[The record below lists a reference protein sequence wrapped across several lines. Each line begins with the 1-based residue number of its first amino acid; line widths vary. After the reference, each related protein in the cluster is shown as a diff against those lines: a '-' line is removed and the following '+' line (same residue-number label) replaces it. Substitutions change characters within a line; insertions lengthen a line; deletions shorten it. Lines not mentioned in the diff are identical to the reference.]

1 MKRIILFCLF
11 IIFATI
17 LTILTQIGGI
27 LLLLSLIIYYTLIKR
42 RFISVNQQRILGVLS
57 FLLLYILSIFILI
70 PPLAKIN
77 GRVPLPLTL
86 YKNIQPVTIWT
97 CLLNRN
103 YVRPNLKYTLEDIAQ
118 ALKNEFPN
126 AEIRYLDANFPF
138 WNGFP
143 LLPHL
148 SHSDGKKLD
157 IAFFYVNAKSKEA
170 TNEKPS
176 FSGYGIFE
184 APKAQEENHI
194 NYCKSKGYWQY
205 DFAKHLTL
213 GSNPTTYEFDALR
226 TKRMIELFAK
236 EEAIEKMFIEPHLKT
251 RLGLEKEV
259 KIRLHGCQAV
269 RHDDHLH
276 IQMK

>member
-1 MKRIILFCLF
+1 MKILIRLVLF
-11 IIFATI
+11 LAFALI
-17 LTILTQIGGI
+17 LTVLTQIGGI
-27 LLLLSLIIYYTLIKR
+27 VLCLNLLIYYIFIKKKQISIHKQRLLGILSFVLMYLIIV
-42 RFISVNQQRILGVLS
+42 F
-57 FLLLYILSIFILI
+57 FLI

-77 GRVPLPLTL
+77 GRIPLPLIL
-86 YKNIQPVTIWT
+86 NKNIQPVTIWT

-103 YVRPNLKYTLEDIAQ
+103 YVRPNLKYALEDVAQ
-118 ALKNEFPN
+118 TLKNEFPDN
-126 AEIRYLDANFPF
+126 EIRYLDANFPF

-148 SHSDGKKLD
+148 SHNDGKKLD
-157 IAFFYVNAKSKEA
+157 IAFFYINSKSKKA

-184 APKAQEENHI
+184 APNGQEENHI

-205 DFAKHLTL
+205 DFAKYLTL
-213 GSNPTTYEFDALR
+213 GSNPTAYEFDVLR

-236 EEAIEKMFIEPHLKT
+236 AEVIEKMFIEPHLKT
-251 RLGLEKEV
+251 RLGLEKEA

-276 IQMK
+276 IQVK